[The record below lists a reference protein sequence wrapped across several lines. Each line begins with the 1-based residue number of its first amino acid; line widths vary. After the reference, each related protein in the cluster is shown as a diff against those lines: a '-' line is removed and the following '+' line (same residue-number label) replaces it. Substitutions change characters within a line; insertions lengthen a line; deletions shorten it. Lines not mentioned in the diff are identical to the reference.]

1 MSFLE
6 RRLHISHPGP
16 FLQGCPKTTC
26 STHSSPP
33 CITCFSVSTCSPP
46 GLPVEVSDPSRH
58 VLASVAWLISV
69 SLHSCVFVC
78 VPHAAFPS
86 QEALSEPTNSQ
97 ERNHSGLI
105 TEASHHKSSVWLR
118 EERSHPC
125 SQRSRDAHGKPWNSE
140 STSEKLF
147 SRVRE
152 EGVVQIS
159 FRTFTSPLWPPNLL
173 ALCIAAVF
181 SSACVVF
188 CDSRL
193 YQNTE
198 EASSQPS

>member
-1 MSFLE
+1 MQDFRLWPLLMFLSLQPKAVQNISWKTEEKQGQEEEGKTIKAQQCCPYYIMDMSFLE

-33 CITCFSVSTCSPP
+33 RITRFSVSTCSPP

-86 QEALSEPTNSQ
+86 QQALSESTNSQ
-97 ERNHSGLI
+97 EWNQW
-105 TEASHHKSSVWLR
+105 SHHWGFPSQKFCVVKGR
-118 EERSHPC
+118 EEP
-125 SQRSRDAHGKPWNSE
+125 PM
-140 STSEKLF
+140 F
-147 SRVRE
+147 S
-152 EGVVQIS
+152 VQ
-159 FRTFTSPLWPPNLL
+159 
-173 ALCIAAVF
+173 
-181 SSACVVF
+181 
-188 CDSRL
+188 
-193 YQNTE
+193 
-198 EASSQPS
+198 